1 MQGGT
6 MKKTLIAATICLL
19 AAAALL
25 AADVSGTWN
34 YKMPTPDGEMAAT
47 LTLKV
52 DGETLTGTFEF
63 EGGRKLEIT
72 NGTVKGNEL
81 KFTVK
86 RDRPSGGFMTYEM
99 TGTVEGDTIKGATK
113 TQMDGQDATSEWS
126 ATRK

>member
-1 MQGGT
+1 
-6 MKKTLIAATICLL
+6 MKRTLIAATLCLL
-19 AAAALL
+19 SAALMI
-25 AADVSGTWN
+25 AADASGTWN
-34 YKMPTPDGEMAAT
+34 YKMPTPDGELAAT

-86 RDRPSGGFMTYEM
+86 RDRPTGGSMVYEM
-99 TGTVEGDTIKGATK
+99 TGTVDGDSIKGSTK
-113 TQMDGQDATSEWS
+113 TQMDGQDLTSEWS